1 MRLMSVPP
9 LTRRLIFALG
19 KPLAAVALSLALVSL
34 ALALLGANPVVT
46 LAALADGAFGNW
58 LAATD
63 TLVKATPLV
72 FTGLAISVAF
82 SGAVWNIGAE
92 GQLLAG
98 ALAATA
104 CGVHLRGWPHPMA
117 IAMVLG
123 AGALAGA
130 LWGALSGWLRAR
142 YHVSE
147 VISTIMLNYAAIQ
160 TVSWAVHG
168 PLMDPVRSFPVSPIL
183 PGAAC
188 LVRYVAPSRLNAGML
203 LAVVLAPLCYIWMF
217 RTNGGF
223 ELRAMGKNQRAA
235 AFFSIPVARITILAM
250 ALSGALAGLGG
261 AVQVS
266 AITHRLFERFSPG
279 WGYEAIAVAL
289 VARLNP
295 LAIVPSAL
303 FFGALDNGAQAI
315 QRAQG
320 VSPVLVQATQGLV
333 IFVLLAFDTAAF
345 QSWWD
350 GASSAVPAKV
360 AEGQA
365 DA

>member
-1 MRLMSVPP
+1 MLIPRPA
-9 LTRRLIFALG
+9 RRLISAVG
-19 KPLAAVALSLALVSL
+19 QPLAALAVSLALVAL
-34 ALALLGANPVVT
+34 ALAALGANPALT
-46 LAALADGAFGNW
+46 LTALANGAFGNW
-58 LAATD
+58 VAFTD

-72 FTGLAISVAF
+72 FTGLTVSVAF
-82 SGAVWNIGAE
+82 SGALWNIGGE

-104 CGVHLRGWPHPMA
+104 CGIHVGSWPHPLA
-117 IAMVLG
+117 IATVLG
-123 AGALAGA
+123 VGTLAGA
-130 LWGALSGWLRAR
+130 VWGGLSGWLRAR

-147 VISTIMLNYAAIQ
+147 VISTIMLNYTAMQI
-160 TVSWAVHG
+160 VSWAVHG
-168 PLMDPVRSFPVSPIL
+168 PLMEPSRSFPASAML
-183 PGAAC
+183 PAAAR
-188 LVRYVAPSRLNAGML
+188 LVRYLPPSRLNAGML
-203 LAVVLAPLCYIWMF
+203 LALALAPACYVWMF
-217 RTNGGF
+217 HTNAGF

-235 AFFSIPVARITILAM
+235 AFFSIPVARITVLGM

-266 AITHRLFERFSPG
+266 AITNRLFERFSPG

-320 VSPVLVQATQGLV
+320 VSPVLVQAAQGLV
-333 IFVLLAFDTAAF
+333 IFVLLAFDTPAF
-345 QSWWD
+345 QSWF
-350 GASSAVPAKV
+350 GAMVSSAPAK
-360 AEGQA
+360 AAQGQA